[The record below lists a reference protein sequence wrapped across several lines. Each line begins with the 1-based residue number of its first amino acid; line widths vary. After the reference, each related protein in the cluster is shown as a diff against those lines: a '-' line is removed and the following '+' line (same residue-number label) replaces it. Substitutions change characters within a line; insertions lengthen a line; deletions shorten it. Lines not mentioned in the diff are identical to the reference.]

1 MKKLL
6 LADGSLNYAVAT
18 GTTASSATTP
28 DTLVPGSV
36 GVYGID
42 PTDAQSS
49 IYKSVLINAA
59 NDDKAFS
66 EFVVALG
73 TAQGGPVVSQPI
85 VIANAT
91 PNGIATSAADQHV
104 VVVGYNGTSG
114 SLNLPT
120 IADRD
125 WGEVK
130 LVKTTFGINQEVD
143 KDVFEASA
151 LSAGDADYE
160 VAVKLVN
167 AAASKDANTIFVEN
181 RVLILDDL
189 GAGTDYSQT
198 VGVTNGST
206 AITVASTGHTT
217 TVGDYVRILGDLYKI
232 AGVTDVNNYTLDRP
246 YTGATNSAVAAA
258 SVKDLGNTD
267 PTAVGL
273 QFTAKTADVIFDGA
287 VQGVLEN
294 ATITTTTQGTIG
306 VGTPLYMAELVRQ
319 NKAYFGYF
327 DQIDRRRPA
336 PETGFDSSVTYD
348 LYKFDVQPVFPARNE
363 MNATFTTKYDVTV
376 GFGGTGGDSQA
387 TFQTV
392 INTIFGTSISI

>member
-91 PNGIATSAADQHV
+91 PAGIATSAAAQHV
-104 VVVGYNGTSG
+104 VAIGYNGTSG
-114 SLNLPT
+114 SFNLPT
-120 IADRD
+120 LADRD

-143 KDVFEASA
+143 KDVFEASN
-151 LSAGDADYE
+151 LQAGDSEYD
-160 VAVKLVN
+160 VAVDLVN

-189 GAGTDYSQT
+189 GAGTNL
-198 VGVTNGST
+198 TN
-206 AITVASTGHTT
+206 TVAIANGTT
-217 TVGDYVRILGDLYKI
+217 TLTSTTHGLVLNDYVRISGDLYQV
-232 AGVTDVNNYTLDRP
+232 ASVTDANNVELDRP
-246 YTGATNSAVAAA
+246 YTGPTVTALAGANVQNLDTTA
-258 SVKDLGNTD
+258 
-267 PTAVGL
+267 PTAVGV